1 YDDEKAVSA
10 MDNVKKYL
18 ASDHGIV
25 LNYPAFREFDEE
37 VGAIT
42 SFPVSLKEN
51 GGIFCH
57 ANTWAI
63 IAETMLGRG
72 DRAFEYYLSYLPAR
86 YNDTADKYTM
96 EPYVYSQFI
105 TGKEHEHHFGRA
117 RNSWLTGTASWS
129 FVAISQYI
137 LGVRADY
144 EGLIVDPVIPHEWD
158 SYSVYRRY
166 RGKDFNIKV
175 KNPEN
180 VSAGIKEFR
189 VNGEVV
195 EGNLIPLSM
204 MKDENEVEVIM
215 G

>member
-1 YDDEKAVSA
+1 
-10 MDNVKKYL
+10 M
-18 ASDHGIV
+18 V
-25 LNYPAFREFDEE
+25 LFL
-37 VGAIT
+37 IT
-42 SFPVSLKEN
+42 QHFSSFPVSLKEN

-72 DRAFEYYLSYLPAR
+72 DKAFEYYLSYLPAM
-86 YNDTADKYTM
+86 YNDNADKYTM

-117 RNSWLTGTASWS
+117 RNSWLTGTAAWS

-166 RGKDFNIKV
+166 RDKDFNIQV
-175 KNPEN
+175 KNPDN
-180 VSAGIKEFR
+180 VSSGIKEFR
-189 VNGEVV
+189 VNGELLD
-195 EGNLIPLSM
+195 GNMIPLVI
-204 MKDENEVEVIM
+204 MKDINEVEVIM